1 MQTGIKIAFP
11 AENLYTKKVRKKM
24 YEAMHACFC
33 ERTACTARTRRNF
46 MQDMQEN
53 EAVRPES
60 DMGVGSWIGTLIVA
74 AIPIVGLIMLI
85 VWAVSGHN
93 RPSRRNWAIAQLILS
108 IICYV
113 IAIVLLVTMSSTFS
127 AMMQL

>member
-1 MQTGIKIAFP
+1 MRCADKEEP
-11 AENLYTKKVRKKM
+11 
-24 YEAMHACFC
+24 
-33 ERTACTARTRRNF
+33 

-113 IAIVLLVTMSSTFS
+113 IVIIVFVSMGSAINAVMHL
-127 AMMQL
+127 